1 MARIRGNDDDKCLVG
16 TKFADQIWGRSG
28 DGLLFGCA
36 GKRYAGWRRG
46 Q

>member
-1 MARIRGNDDDKCLVG
+1 MVRIRGNDDDNRLVG
-16 TKFADQIWGRSG
+16 TKFADQIWGGSG

-36 GKRYAGWRRG
+36 GKRYAGRRRG